1 MLYRCLPIAAFALLT
16 ACGGGGES
24 QVPSPIVTT
33 PPRDTTLTL
42 RITDAPVDYAS
53 EVVIQFSG
61 VAIKPENGEEQTFEF
76 EEAKSIDLLAL
87 QGSNSAILL
96 NDQIIDSGSYEW
108 IRLAVNAEQGV
119 RDSYMIT
126 DGQEVELR
134 IPSGGE
140 TGLKLVSGFT
150 VATGGAANFTID
162 FDVRKSITNPPGLPE
177 AILKPALRLVNNQ
190 EVGEISGAIAAE
202 IISESCEAE
211 ASFAG
216 AVYLYVGAEAVAT
229 DLGHLDEE
237 QNVIDPLT
245 TALVKFEETD
255 GGATAYNFEFGFIVP
270 GDYSLAFTCSNDDP
284 EIDER
289 EVYSTETLDP
299 PSEDG
304 QSVVTF
310 YGDGANTYSVTVTAN
325 ESTIQN
331 IELPDL

>member
-61 VAIKPENGEEQTFEF
+61 VAIKPENGEEQNFEF

-96 NDQIIDSGSYEW
+96 DDQIIDSGSYEW

-126 DGQEVELR
+126 DGQEIELR

-140 TGLKLVSGFT
+140 TG
-150 VATGGAANFTID
+150 
-162 FDVRKSITNPPGLPE
+162 
-177 AILKPALRLVNNQ
+177 
-190 EVGEISGAIAAE
+190 
-202 IISESCEAE
+202 
-211 ASFAG
+211 
-216 AVYLYVGAEAVAT
+216 
-229 DLGHLDEE
+229 LGHLDEE

>member
-24 QVPSPIVTT
+24 QAPSPIVTT

-61 VAIKPENGEEQTFEF
+61 VAIKPENGEEQNFEF

-96 NDQIIDSGSYEW
+96 DDQIIDSGSYEW

-126 DGQEVELR
+126 DGQEIELR

-190 EVGEISGAIAAE
+190 EV
-202 IISESCEAE
+202 
-211 ASFAG
+211 
-216 AVYLYVGAEAVAT
+216 
-229 DLGHLDEE
+229 
-237 QNVIDPLT
+237 
-245 TALVKFEETD
+245 
-255 GGATAYNFEFGFIVP
+255 
-270 GDYSLAFTCSNDDP
+270 
-284 EIDER
+284 
-289 EVYSTETLDP
+289 
-299 PSEDG
+299 
-304 QSVVTF
+304 
-310 YGDGANTYSVTVTAN
+310 
-325 ESTIQN
+325 
-331 IELPDL
+331 